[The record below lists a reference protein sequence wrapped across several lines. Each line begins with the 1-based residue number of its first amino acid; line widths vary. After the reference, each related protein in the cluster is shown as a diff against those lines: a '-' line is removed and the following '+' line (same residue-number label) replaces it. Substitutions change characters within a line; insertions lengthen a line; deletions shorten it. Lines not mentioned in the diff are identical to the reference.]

1 MKSYHKLYYYN
12 HDVIGKK
19 CWAFDKL
26 DGQNMR
32 FEGNLK
38 RGFYKFGSRNQ
49 MLSTNDVQFGIAHN
63 LFMDKYHDELLTILS
78 RTIKDKNSKLTV
90 FAELVGP
97 NSFCGKHH
105 PDDKLDLILFDIW
118 IFKNGWIHPEK
129 LLDDFGHLG
138 IPEVIYKGEL
148 DYDFISSVKENKF
161 TLKEGVIAKG
171 QINSK
176 DIFMVKIKTRD
187 WLEKV
192 KNNLGEK
199 YLLED
204 MDYNKNIIESYKV

>member
-12 HDVIGKK
+12 DDVIGKK

-32 FEGNLK
+32 FEGTLK

-49 MLSTNDVQFGIAHN
+49 MISEKDPDFGVGVN
-63 LFMDKYHDELLTILS
+63 LFMEKYNDEILKILS
-78 RTIKDKNSKLTV
+78 TKIKDKGLKFTA

-118 IFKNGWIHPEK
+118 IFKSGWIHPIN
-129 LLDDFGHLG
+129 LIDDFGHLG
-138 IPEVIYKGEL
+138 IPNLIYNGEL
-148 DYDFISSVKENKF
+148 NSDLINNIQENKF
-161 TLKEGVIAKG
+161 NLTEGVIAKG
-171 QINSK
+171 
-176 DIFMVKIKTRD
+176 DDFMVKIKTKE
-187 WLEKV
+187 WLSKV
-192 KNNLGEK
+192 KLKLGERF
-199 YLLED
+199 LLED
-204 MDYNKNIIESYKV
+204 LDFKKELMIV

>member
-12 HDVIGKK
+12 EDVIGKE

-49 MLSTNDVQFGIAHN
+49 MIPKNDDNFGIGVK
-63 LFMDKYHDELLTILS
+63 LFFEKYNDDVIKILS
-78 RTIKDKNSKLTV
+78 NILKDKKIKFTA

-118 IFKNGWIHPEK
+118 VFKSGWIKPQRFI
-129 LLDDFGHLG
+129 DDFGHLG
-138 IPEVIYKGEL
+138 IPDVIYNGKL
-148 DYDFISSVKENKF
+148 DKQLISDIQEDKF
-161 TLKEGVIAKG
+161 NLSEGVIAKG
-171 QINSK
+171 
-176 DIFMVKIKTRD
+176 DDFMVKIKTKA
-187 WLEKV
+187 WLQKV
-192 KNNLGEK
+192 KLKLGEK
-199 YLLED
+199 YLMED
-204 MDYNKNIIESYKV
+204 LDYNKKLLIV